1 MFFRSEPR
9 VFVDLFRSKQLDAP
23 EAVPIKLSWWPFD
36 ELVVE
41 SVAPIQEYRLFNI
54 DHRDDSF
61 RAWGKLMT
69 AVVAPTPGMPEV
81 SGSGPQKAFP

>member
-1 MFFRSEPR
+1 MFFRSE
-9 VFVDLFRSKQLDAP
+9 QLDAP
-23 EAVPIKLSWWPFD
+23 EAVPIKLSWLPFD